1 MCGRYSISKNI
12 EEIVENFKIEVLKDF
27 SAQLFNAAPMM
38 KLPVITNTDPKKLQ
52 LFSWGLIPS
61 WSKDPTIGNKMINAR
76 GETIFEKPSFRS
88 CIRNK
93 RCLVPADSFY
103 EWKKTEEKKQPFRI
117 KLKKRGL
124 FSLAG
129 IWDEWKDVDGKIKS
143 TFSIITT
150 SPNNLMS
157 EIHDRMPVI
166 LQKDDEEKWL
176 LANDVNEISSLIT
189 SYPAIEMEACPISLM
204 VNSPRNNSAEIHTP
218 LN

>member
-12 EEIVENFKIEVLKDF
+12 EEIAENFKIEVLKDF
-27 SAQLFNAAPMM
+27 SAQFFNAAPMM
-38 KLPVITNTDPKKLQ
+38 ELPVITNTDPKKLQ

-61 WSKDPTIGNKMINAR
+61 WSKDPIIGNKMINAR

-117 KLKKRGL
+117 KLKKREL

-166 LQKDDEEKWL
+166 LQEDDEEKWHCL
-176 LANDVNEISSLIT
+176 LQQ
-189 SYPAIEMEACPISLM
+189 
-204 VNSPRNNSAEIHTP
+204 
-218 LN
+218 

>member
-12 EEIVENFKIEVLKDF
+12 EEIAENFKIEVLKDF

-76 GETIFEKPSFRS
+76 GETIFEKPSFR
-88 CIRNK
+88 
-93 RCLVPADSFY
+93 
-103 EWKKTEEKKQPFRI
+103 I

-176 LANDVNEISSLIT
+176 LTNDVNEISSLIT

-204 VNSPRNNSAEIHTP
+204 VISPRNNSAEIHTP